1 MQDKVV
7 AYGKNQQNKSS
18 ARFTDQLHKDIT
30 LLAEI
35 RQIETKLFDFCFSHA
50 IWEKYS
56 RVYLSMSLF
65 SLPQDLF
72 TDIVFVCKLVLSVIS
87 LVSVIEN

>member
-7 AYGKNQQNKSS
+7 AYEKNQQNKPS
-18 ARFTDQLHKDIT
+18 ARLTDQLHKDIT

-50 IWEKYS
+50 TIFGKSTVECTCQWVSSLYLKIYS
-56 RVYLSMSLF
+56 
-65 SLPQDLF
+65 Q
-72 TDIVFVCKLVLSVIS
+72 T
-87 LVSVIEN
+87 

>member
-18 ARFTDQLHKDIT
+18 ARFTDQLHEDIT

-50 IWEKYS
+50 TILGK
-56 RVYLSMSLF
+56 V
-65 SLPQDLF
+65 Q
-72 TDIVFVCKLVLSVIS
+72 
-87 LVSVIEN
+87 